1 MPSTAKCITSLDS
14 NHHPVTERLTSRP
27 SLPAHCSPGSHSCQ
41 FYKLSSTWQ
50 PKGLFANG
58 TSPLEYLNTPCFPT
72 ALHTES
78 KRFHGWKA
86 RALWPLPP
94 FPLPSLNPH
103 VHWGPA
109 TLVPSCSLKH
119 TTAPTSVPLH
129 LLLLEP
135 GMFFPWAVAQLTM
148 THSDSLQHH
157 FLREASSDRHPPPSA
172 TVIFTRVSLSFM
184 TPITAP
190 EVISKSCI
198 CLSHHK
204 LCEN

>member
-1 MPSTAKCITSLDS
+1 MAAKGTVCQWNQPTRIPK
-14 NHHPVTERLTSRP
+14 HPL
-27 SLPAHCSPGSHSCQ
+27 
-41 FYKLSSTWQ
+41 LS
-50 PKGLFANG
+50 
-58 TSPLEYLNTPCFPT
+58 YRTPYRIE
-72 ALHTES
+72 A
-78 KRFHGWKA
+78 RFHGWKA

-94 FPLPSLNPH
+94 FPHASLNPH

-119 TTAPTSVPLH
+119 TTVPTSVPLH

-148 THSDSLQHH
+148 IHSDSLQHH

-172 TVIFTRVSLSFM
+172 TVIFTRVSLFFM

-190 EVISKSCI
+190 EVVSKSCI

-204 LCEN
+204 LCENQVLSVYMRV